1 MISERVTEI
10 TKLLRNAERLE
21 KYKNS
26 HVNRLITYMITGI
39 EHQKKKDKDKDKV
52 FQRNEMQIYTVLHL
66 VLLVKMK
73 NIIPNKIYLTVSI

>member
-1 MISERVTEI
+1 MISERVIEI

-52 FQRNEMQIYTVLHL
+52 FQRNEMQI
-66 VLLVKMK
+66 
-73 NIIPNKIYLTVSI
+73 

>member
-1 MISERVTEI
+1 MISERVLEI
-10 TKLLRNAERLE
+10 TKLLRNAERLK

>member
-1 MISERVTEI
+1 MISERVIEI